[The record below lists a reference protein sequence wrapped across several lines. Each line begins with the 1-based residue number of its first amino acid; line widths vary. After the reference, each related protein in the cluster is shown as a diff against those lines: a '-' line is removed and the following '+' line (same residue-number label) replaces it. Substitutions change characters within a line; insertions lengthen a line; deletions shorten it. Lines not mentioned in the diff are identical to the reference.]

1 MAAEETTVDV
11 NTKLSDLTDRQI
23 LELTQGIKDQES
35 KSKPLVSKL
44 ESLEILRTEYE
55 ESQNDSS
62 INYVKK
68 IRWLKTQKWTFFRRL
83 RGDGNC
89 FYRAFGYG
97 LCERLLV
104 MEGESVLDAG
114 LKSDGGSGGSE
125 GDQNR
130 AKAKAMLSRFEAL
143 LPLLDQA
150 GYEKIIY
157 EDFWEP
163 FQNILKSISEGRMKK
178 IEELLVAFNDQ
189 ETCANIIIF
198 LRLLTSAY
206 LKHHEDDFAPFLLS
220 FEEDYERFP
229 AGAPSLIEFCQFYV
243 EAVDKDADHLSI
255 TALTRCL
262 KVDLSIAYLDLSAG
276 QFGHVNQTGSDD
288 LELLPVDFHRFETQ
302 DVEGKDLWTDV
313 ALLYRPGHYDLIY
326 QAP

>member
-44 ESLEILRTEYE
+44 ESLDTLRTEYE
-55 ESQNDSS
+55 QSQNDSS

-68 IRWLKTQKWTFFRRL
+68 IRWLKTQKWTSFRRL

-104 MEGESVLDAG
+104 LQGESVLG
-114 LKSDGGSGGSE
+114 VMSKSDSDSTGRE
-125 GDQNR
+125 ANQNR
-130 AKAKAMLSRFEAL
+130 AKAMLSRFEGL

-178 IEELLVAFNDQ
+178 IEELLLAFNDQ

-229 AGAPSLIEFCQFYV
+229 AGAPTLIEFCQFYV

-262 KVDLSIAYLDLSAG
+262 KVDLSIAYLDLSIG
-276 QFGHVNQTGSDD
+276 HFGHVNQSGSDNS
-288 LELLPVDFHRFETQ
+288 EMLPVDFHRFETQ
-302 DVEGKDLWTDV
+302 DVEVKDLWTDV

-326 QAP
+326 QEP

>member
-44 ESLEILRTEYE
+44 ESLEILQNEYE
-55 ESQNDSS
+55 QSTPNDSS
-62 INYVKK
+62 IMNYVKK
-68 IRWLKTQKWTFFRRL
+68 IRWLKNERWTSFRRL

-104 MEGESVLDAG
+104 
-114 LKSDGGSGGSE
+114 SE
-125 GDQNR
+125 GDSVLGAVLRSESDSVGSEVNQNR
-130 AKAKAMLSRFEAL
+130 AKDMVSRFEGL

-163 FQNILKSISEGRMKK
+163 FQSILTSISEGKINK
-178 IEELLVAFNDQ
+178 IEQLLTAFNDQ

-206 LKHHEDDFAPFLLS
+206 LKAHEDDFAPFLLS

-262 KVDLSIAYLDLSAG
+262 KVDLSIAYLDLSASH
-276 QFGHVNQTGSDD
+276 FGHVNDTSSND
-288 LELLPVDFHRFETQ
+288 LKLLPVDFHRFETQ
-302 DVEGKDLWTDV
+302 GVEVKDSWTDV
-313 ALLYRPGHYDLIY
+313 ALLYR
-326 QAP
+326 